1 MIVEIMEKE
10 KMKMKKVFIG
20 VLSVLLVLSMAGMAS
35 GLPSIQDV
43 NNATVMNSG
52 DKMWTSNVVN
62 VTLNLESDFV
72 VTIPADFSFSAVTH
86 SSLVDSD
93 ERYMVYYSTPHG
105 VGVQPVQVS
114 VDVML
119 LEANKNVS
127 VNITAANV
135 NDFDSNFAYGG
146 NNGAW
151 NLTSTTSDD
160 VLHYAL
166 SVGSGH
172 FVVTDYYDDAN
183 NGALGFTHV
192 GSRILTNV
200 TNGNNVIK
208 TNVSADA
215 TLHALV
221 LEKPKNVAKYT
232 GQLKFTVN
240 VV

>member
-1 MIVEIMEKE
+1 
-10 KMKMKKVFIG
+10 MKMKKVFIG
-20 VLSVLLVLSMAGMAS
+20 VLSVLLVLSMAGMVS

-43 NNATVMNSG
+43 NNATVMNSDG
-52 DKMWTSNVVN
+52 QIWTSNVVN

-93 ERYMVYYSTPHG
+93 SRYMVYYSTPHG
-105 VGVQPVQVS
+105 VGVQPIQVN

-119 LEANKNVS
+119 LEAGKNVS
-127 VNITAANV
+127 VNVTEA
-135 NDFDSNFAYGG
+135 DGEYFDSNFEYNEHPG
-146 NNGAW
+146 GAW
-151 NLTSTTSDD
+151 NLTSDSSD
-160 VLHYAL
+160 VIHYAL

-172 FVVTDYYDDAN
+172 FVVTEYYDN
-183 NGALGFTHV
+183 NGVLGFTHV
-192 GSRILTNV
+192 GSTILDS
-200 TNGNNVIK
+200 GDNVIK

>member
-1 MIVEIMEKE
+1 
-10 KMKMKKVFIG
+10 MKMKKLFIG
-20 VLSVLLVLSMAGMAS
+20 VMSVLLVLSMAGMVS
-35 GLPSIQDV
+35 GLPGYQDV
-43 NNATVMNSG
+43 NNATVMGSTDSKWVSG
-52 DKMWTSNVVN
+52 VVN

-86 SSLVDSD
+86 SSIVDSD
-93 ERYMVYYSTPHG
+93 SRYMVYYSTPHG
-105 VGVQPVQVS
+105 VGVQPVQVN

-127 VNITAANV
+127 VNITAANDV
-135 NDFDSNFAYGG
+135 NNDFDSNFAYGEQT
-146 NNGAW
+146 GAW
-151 NLTSTTSDD
+151 NLTSTSGD

-172 FVVTDYYDDAN
+172 FVVTEYYDY
-183 NGALGFTHV
+183 NGEGVLGFTNA
-192 GSRILTNV
+192 SSTILTD
-200 TNGNNVIK
+200 GNNVIK